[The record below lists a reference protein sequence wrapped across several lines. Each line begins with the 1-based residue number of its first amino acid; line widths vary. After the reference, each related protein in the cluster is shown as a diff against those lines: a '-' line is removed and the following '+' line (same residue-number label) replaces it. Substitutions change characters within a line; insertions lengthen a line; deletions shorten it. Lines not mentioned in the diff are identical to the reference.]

1 MDKSSKRFF
10 VNYSIF
16 ILENG
21 CKYFLAHLVGYHTPR
36 RSHKMLV
43 PNFCVQ
49 EDIESIRTTYFS
61 SHGLMRESADVTE
74 HLYPPKAHDVIW
86 LSMSMKVFERE
97 KS

>member
-1 MDKSSKRFF
+1 M
-10 VNYSIF
+10 NYSIF

-21 CKYFLAHLVGYHTPR
+21 CKYFLAHLAGHHTPR

-74 HLYPPKAHDVIW
+74 HLYPPKAHDV
-86 LSMSMKVFERE
+86 MAFYVNEGF
-97 KS
+97 